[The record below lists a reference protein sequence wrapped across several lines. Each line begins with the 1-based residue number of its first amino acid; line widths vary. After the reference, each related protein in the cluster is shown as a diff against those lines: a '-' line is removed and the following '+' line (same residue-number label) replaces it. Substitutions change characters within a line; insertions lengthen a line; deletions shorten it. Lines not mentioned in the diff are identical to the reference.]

1 MSILLYLLNACILLG
16 LIWLLRRQKWAQA
29 LRPYFYPALLLKLL
43 CGVLLGLL
51 YFHYYGGG
59 DTIAYYNGSLIL
71 TDLARNDA
79 AAYVRLLFFN
89 EFGSEA
95 FRASVPFSRLPGF
108 TNSFF
113 MIKLLSLLNL
123 LTGDSYYL
131 NSLYLSLFSFWGAA
145 KLAAVLMRTFS
156 KYNSA
161 AAVAFLFFP
170 SVVFWSSGLLKDAV
184 LFGSM
189 CWVTSLFLM
198 LAHRKKLPATT
209 LVLAPVM
216 ILLFCRIKFFLALM
230 LLPLLLLYLLV
241 KLLPKY
247 SRYFQSHLR
256 QVLLMAVVIVVFA
269 LAGALIF
276 KVYLD
281 GFFYTNLVESY
292 RHLLV
297 LSQGK
302 PHIEYD
308 KLTPTILS
316 LIINAPE
323 AIFSAIYRPFVD
335 ESDHWLFV
343 LLALE
348 NLVLL
353 LLSML
358 AVGATLRGK
367 RPEVRADH
375 VLFIAII
382 LAFAIIFG
390 LSTPNFGTLSRY
402 RIAFL
407 PFLVYLLLQNRYAQR
422 LLARFKLQP

>member
-1 MSILLYLLNACILLG
+1 MSIFLYLLNAGILLA
-16 LIWLLRRQKWAQA
+16 LVWLLRQQSWAQA
-29 LRPYFYPALLLKLL
+29 LQRYFYPALFLKLL

-79 AAYVRLLFFN
+79 AAYIRLLFFN

-113 MIKLLSLLNL
+113 MMKLLSLLNL
-123 LTGDSYYL
+123 LTGNSYYL
-131 NSLYLSLFSFWGAA
+131 NSLYFSLFSFWGAA
-145 KLAAVLMRTFS
+145 KLAAVLVRVFPTY
-156 KYNSA
+156 KSA
-161 AAVAFLFFP
+161 AVVAFLFFP

-189 CWVTSLFLM
+189 CWVTSFFLM
-198 LAHRKKLPATT
+198 LAHKQKLPATT
-209 LVLAPVM
+209 LALAPVI

-241 KLLPKY
+241 KLLAKY
-247 SRYFQSHLR
+247 SHYFQSSLR
-256 QVLLMAVVIVVFA
+256 QVWLMTVAIVVFG
-269 LAGALIF
+269 LAGALAF
-276 KVYLD
+276 KVYAD

-292 RHLLV
+292 EHLLA

-302 PHIEYD
+302 PHIAYHT
-308 KLTPTILS
+308 LAPTMRS
-316 LIINAPE
+316 FAVNAPK
-323 AIFSAIYRPFVD
+323 AIFNAIYRPFIG
-335 ESDHWLFV
+335 ESGNWLFV

-348 NLVLL
+348 NFVLL
-353 LLSML
+353 LLSVL
-358 AVGATLRGK
+358 AVGAAWRGK
-367 RPEVRADH
+367 RPEVKTDH
-375 VLFIAII
+375 VLFVAIV
-382 LAFAIIFG
+382 LAFAVIFG

-407 PFLVYLLLQNRYAQR
+407 PFLVYLLLQNRYAQQ
-422 LLARFKLQP
+422 LLAKLRLQS